1 MRITPNAT
9 DQSIE
14 VHMCD
19 SSGEDKT
26 DLVHG
31 DMTLKY
37 RRGWGSL
44 STVSFTAVS
53 QTDGSA
59 HTDGGF
65 CHMRAGNYRIDLPD
79 AAVASGVDIVY
90 VYVEATDAI
99 QTGGAMA
106 ITIENAP
113 ATTAAINT
121 AVEGGQIGTD
131 TAAILVD
138 TADMQPKLGTPSTS
152 ISADIAAIEGA
163 ASISPIVVSES
174 RTLFPDRTGLE
185 SSNIIEVGENT
196 AATFAVAYPLNEPGD
211 LATLDSVV
219 VSGAGTPTASDLSL
233 NAGQTRGHFTLPA
246 LTPTGDYSILA
257 TATTVDGQTL
267 KRTGTIRVS

>member
-9 DQSIE
+9 DQSIT
-14 VHMCD
+14 VHICD

-26 DLVHG
+26 DLVYG
-31 DMTLKY
+31 DMTLRY
-37 RRGWGSL
+37 RRGMASQL
-44 STVSFTAVS
+44 NQFTAVS
-53 QTDGSA
+53 QSISDA

-65 CHMRAGNYRIDLPD
+65 VHIQDGHYRVDLPD
-79 AAVASGVDIVY
+79 AAVATGADVVAIY
-90 VYVEATDAI
+90 VQATDAI
-99 QTGGAMA
+99 QTGGATMIA
-106 ITIENAP
+106 LENAP
-113 ATTAAINT
+113 ATAAAINT
-121 AVEGGQIGTD
+121 AVEGGQIGND

-163 ASISPIVVSES
+163 ASISPIVVSET

-185 SSNIIEVGENT
+185 SANIIEVGENT

-211 LATLDSVV
+211 RATLDSVV